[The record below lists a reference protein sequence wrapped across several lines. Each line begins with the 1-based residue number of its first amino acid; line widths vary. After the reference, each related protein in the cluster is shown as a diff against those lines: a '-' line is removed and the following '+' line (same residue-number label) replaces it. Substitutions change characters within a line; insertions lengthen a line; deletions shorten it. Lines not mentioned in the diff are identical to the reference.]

1 MGVGNALSGT
11 KTTVSEP
18 TRLPREMEESTSGGQ
33 VELSFE
39 ELDGGEDSDQDW
51 EVVENEEEL
60 DSNVSSEGSTLSDD
74 VPTEFSNLLDEPNWG
89 ELYKKCPRWREI
101 WIHVNSPKAMWPPG
115 YQYEEGKL
123 FLDTL
128 LCIPTTIEGAWILE
142 EHAFSGHI
150 GSDRLWKILKE
161 RYQWAD
167 YDRVKKLVPALIKNC
182 VVCQACNRST
192 SFKARL
198 RSFPIP
204 PKIMSSVAIDL
215 FFLPEVTFEGA
226 TFNTIVVCVDRHSGW
241 TVAVPME
248 STGPDGE
255 GITGARVAKLMLRHQ
270 WRLFGIPSLITCDRG
285 AQFVGSWWRTLCAEL
300 GIRIAFAQA
309 YHHQANGR
317 AERAGQEIMERAR
330 KIQAQ
335 DRISWIEAL
344 PQILDR
350 IHDTPGDTGLSP
362 YEILF
367 GRQRPLAGRPYH
379 PPRVADDAKAF
390 VEKMEETDR
399 YIAEFSNWRNQ
410 KDTERINRDRKPF
423 PRLSIDQIVWV
434 QRPEGSGT
442 KLDTRWIG
450 PARVVEQK
458 GANSYKVQID
468 EERFLEVPTKHLK
481 LYQHDMDTPGQVI
494 PLYWYKRTELE

>member
-1 MGVGNALSGT
+1 M
-11 KTTVSEP
+11 
-18 TRLPREMEESTSGGQ
+18 
-33 VELSFE
+33 
-39 ELDGGEDSDQDW
+39 
-51 EVVENEEEL
+51 
-60 DSNVSSEGSTLSDD
+60 
-74 VPTEFSNLLDEPNWG
+74 
-89 ELYKKCPRWREI
+89 
-101 WIHVNSPKAMWPPG
+101 
-115 YQYEEGKL
+115 
-123 FLDTL
+123 
-128 LCIPTTIEGAWILE
+128 
-142 EHAFSGHI
+142 
-150 GSDRLWKILKE
+150 
-161 RYQWAD
+161 
-167 YDRVKKLVPALIKNC
+167 
-182 VVCQACNRST
+182 
-192 SFKARL
+192 
-198 RSFPIP
+198 
-204 PKIMSSVAIDL
+204 
-215 FFLPEVTFEGA
+215 
-226 TFNTIVVCVDRHSGW
+226 
-241 TVAVPME
+241 
-248 STGPDGE
+248 
-255 GITGARVAKLMLRHQ
+255 
-270 WRLFGIPSLITCDRG
+270 
-285 AQFVGSWWRTLCAEL
+285 CAEL

-481 LYQHDMDTPGQVI
+481 LYQHNMDTPGQVI

>member
-1 MGVGNALSGT
+1 
-11 KTTVSEP
+11 
-18 TRLPREMEESTSGGQ
+18 
-33 VELSFE
+33 
-39 ELDGGEDSDQDW
+39 
-51 EVVENEEEL
+51 
-60 DSNVSSEGSTLSDD
+60 
-74 VPTEFSNLLDEPNWG
+74 
-89 ELYKKCPRWREI
+89 
-101 WIHVNSPKAMWPPG
+101 
-115 YQYEEGKL
+115 
-123 FLDTL
+123 
-128 LCIPTTIEGAWILE
+128 
-142 EHAFSGHI
+142 
-150 GSDRLWKILKE
+150 
-161 RYQWAD
+161 
-167 YDRVKKLVPALIKNC
+167 
-182 VVCQACNRST
+182 
-192 SFKARL
+192 
-198 RSFPIP
+198 
-204 PKIMSSVAIDL
+204 
-215 FFLPEVTFEGA
+215 
-226 TFNTIVVCVDRHSGW
+226 
-241 TVAVPME
+241 
-248 STGPDGE
+248 
-255 GITGARVAKLMLRHQ
+255 
-270 WRLFGIPSLITCDRG
+270 
-285 AQFVGSWWRTLCAEL
+285 
-300 GIRIAFAQA
+300 
-309 YHHQANGR
+309 
-317 AERAGQEIMERAR
+317 MERAR

-390 VEKMEETDR
+390 IEKMEETDR

-481 LYQHDMDTPGQVI
+481 LYQHNMDTPGQVI